1 MKKIMFFWAAA
12 TVALASC
19 SSEDVIEL
27 NNGNAIDFRVAT
39 SRGQETTGANIGQF
53 IVTAIDGSNNYFSQ
67 ELFTKEAASNRYV
80 SSSEYFWPGTRELA
94 FYAYSYYTGTNG
106 DKLNAIED
114 SKLGAVTINATD
126 QKIEGFVPAAK
137 VENQIDFVSAY
148 TKASSLDEVKGV
160 ELNFNHNLI
169 QTEVKAFTKN
179 TNYSFE
185 IAGIKFGNIISKGD
199 FVFKG
204 TADETKGQWTL
215 AGDEKADY
223 TVEYATAITLDPEA
237 AEATDLSDLATVG
250 HMMVLPQQLDG
261 CDMENDKANITKKSY
276 LAVKLK
282 ITRTDANAAL
292 VFPAPASGEEY
303 GWAYIPVSTE
313 WTMGNRYVYT
323 LDFSRGAGYDE
334 NGDPI
339 LGEPI
344 FFTAEVKNWQD
355 NNISE
360 DMHVDNK

>member
-39 SRGQETTGANIGQF
+39 SRGAETTGANIGQF

-67 ELFTKEAASNRYV
+67 ELFTKEANSNRYV

-94 FYAYSYYTGTNG
+94 FYAYSYYTGTNA
-106 DKLNAIED
+106 DKLNAIDET
-114 SKLGAVTINATD
+114 KLGTVTINATD
-126 QKIEGFVPAAK
+126 QKVEGFVPAAAVK
-137 VENQIDFVSAY
+137 DQIDFVSAY
-148 TKASSLDEVKGV
+148 TKASSMDEVKGV

-169 QTEVKAFTKN
+169 QTEVKAFTNN
-179 TNYSFE
+179 TNYKFE
-185 IAGIKFGNIISKGD
+185 IAGIKFGNIVSKGD
-199 FVFKG
+199 FVFK
-204 TADETKGQWTL
+204 TAADETKGAWTL
-215 AGDEKADY
+215 AADKADY
-223 TVEYATAITLDPEA
+223 TVEYASAIALDPEVTA
-237 AEATDLSDLATVG
+237 AVDLSDLATVG
-250 HMMVLPQQLDG
+250 HMMVLPQQLKG
-261 CDMENDKANITKKSY
+261 CDMAKDKANITNNSY
-276 LAVKLK
+276 LAVKLR
-282 ITRTDANAAL
+282 ITRTDENAAL
-292 VFPAPASGEEY
+292 VYPAPASGETY

-313 WTMGNRYVYT
+313 WVMGNRYVYT

-339 LGEPI
+339 LGDPI
-344 FFTAEVKNWQD
+344 SFTAEVKDWVVENQP
-355 NNISE
+355 NN